1 MSLAPRDERLLAA
14 AREHIG
20 LEEFTKANDE
30 LGKLTSIVRDWPEI
44 LKVRIRIHEG
54 LKQWALMQATAKT
67 LVERAPGEAASWI
80 FWAHAT
86 RHAQSIQAARPLL
99 LTAIQKHPGVWRLH
113 YELACYESQLGD
125 FASAQEHIKRA
136 FVLNEDCQT
145 GAMDEPDLKPLWE
158 SMQTR
163 LW

>member
-14 AREHIG
+14 VLDHIG
-20 LEEFTKANDE
+20 LQEFTKANDE
-30 LGKLTSIVRDWPEI
+30 LEKITSIVRDWPEI
-44 LKVRIRIHEG
+44 LKVRIQIQEG

-67 LVERAPGEAASWI
+67 LVEREPGDAASWI
-80 FWAHAT
+80 SWAHAT
-86 RHAQSIQAARPLL
+86 RHAQSVQVARPIL
-99 LTAIQKHPGVWRLH
+99 LTAIQKHSDVWRLH
-113 YELACYESQLGD
+113 YDLACCESQLGD
-125 FASAQEHIKRA
+125 FASAKEHITRA

-145 GAMDEPDLKPLWE
+145 RAMDDPDLKPLWD